1 MPMDLEYW
9 SSPLQCTN
17 ENEHHR
23 YEDDVLWKIQT
34 VVGARQPTSQVPE
47 IRVTC
52 RHCGFPLEVA
62 DGWTPYPPAR
72 GYRGCAY

>member
-9 SSPLQCTN
+9 NTPLQCTN
-17 ENEHHR
+17 ENEQHR

-47 IRVTC
+47 I
-52 RHCGFPLEVA
+52 LEVA
-62 DGWTPYPPAR
+62 DGWLPHPPAR
-72 GYRGCAY
+72 